1 MGESIDTF
9 GAARNLL
16 SPTAQANPPPWFPI
30 LEELLNLANA
40 CVYIPKN
47 AKAHP
52 QTNASLPVVN
62 CGKNLGADS
71 GDLS

>member
-1 MGESIDTF
+1 MRESID
-9 GAARNLL
+9 ASEVARDLL
-16 SPTAQANPPPWFPI
+16 PHVAQTNPPPWFHI

-40 CVYIPKN
+40 CVYTED

-62 CGKNLGADS
+62 CGKNPGADS